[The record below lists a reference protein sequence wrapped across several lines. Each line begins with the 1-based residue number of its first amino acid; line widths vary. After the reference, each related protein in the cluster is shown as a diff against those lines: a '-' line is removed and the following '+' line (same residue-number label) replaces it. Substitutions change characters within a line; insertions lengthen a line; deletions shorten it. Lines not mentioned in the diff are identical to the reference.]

1 MLSIHPPNP
10 NDQSLTDGLIVSAHQ
25 NLPSPV
31 LVQLEVGKGP
41 ETDCVLVGFVF
52 VVEKERRGWTF
63 LFTGGGSGGP
73 RPAND
78 EDDNVNK
85 SCFLAARI

>member
-1 MLSIHPPNP
+1 
-10 NDQSLTDGLIVSAHQ
+10 
-25 NLPSPV
+25 
-31 LVQLEVGKGP
+31 
-41 ETDCVLVGFVF
+41 